1 MNYLIKIYK
10 NNRKGRDLF
19 TTSVSIKVKFEIDK
33 KEIGRFDYDLYET
46 LKDTGEVDITGD
58 KLVLIVTLEFIVY
71 WNKPNLGRLSKRL
84 NENSLQKLI
93 DKCVKEG
100 SWSIKRPKHVSL
112 SSNAISSIECEL
124 PESTITLDYLFEAI
138 KEACLDVEER
148 IIRSDYVIINQ
159 IKMMLK
165 NNYTIL

>member
-33 KEIGRFDYDLYET
+33 KEIGRFDYDLYGT
-46 LKDTGEVDITGD
+46 LKDTGEVDITGN

-100 SWSIKRPKHVSL
+100 SWSIKRPKHVN
-112 SSNAISSIECEL
+112 SNAISSIECEL
-124 PESTITLDYLFEAI
+124 PESTITLDYLFEVI
-138 KEACLDVEER
+138 EEVHNTNSVNR
-148 IIRSDYVIINQ
+148 IIRSDYVIMDQ
-159 IKMMLK
+159 IKYLFK